1 MTGASSFSVAASRS
15 SPLAGAVGGQHRVAA
30 GDQPLAGEV
39 RGGDLGEVLLVE
51 QGQLERAV
59 VGHQLA
65 DGRGA
70 QRGDPPVGVRLLGPV
85 FGLVQR
91 GDPGAGDHPA
101 VADHDHLGQPELVP
115 HHVRDGGER
124 GGVAGV
130 AGEDPDRDRA
140 AVRVGEQPVLDL
152 QFPFLAVPGVPA
164 GGQRAAPALQPR
176 AGQVEQR
183 HPGRVGLPGQ
193 VAAGQLRLDGVLPV
207 LQPVHRGVDVIGAG
221 IGDAEVGAQG
231 DISPPGQGGQ
241 LRGRGGDPGDDQ
253 GQGQVPGPARRAQ
266 QRGQAQLHRGRVHG
280 GDVPVRRRGGDL
292 HRLPGRDQPL
302 ALQGGLDRGH
312 RVGGQRGQ
320 VRERLV
326 PDPGAVPVGAAHQDR
341 LIHSLLSGLRRIRP
355 PVPGYMHRSA
365 ACRHNPDHSVKA
377 SARHGSD
384 TQYLVA
390 TLGGV
395 S

>member
-1 MTGASSFSVAASRS
+1 MIGASSFSVAASRS
-15 SPLAGAVGGQHRVAA
+15 CAGAGAVGGQHRVAA

-39 RGGDLGEVLLVE
+39 LGGDLGQVLLVE

-85 FGLVQR
+85 VQLVQR

-101 VADHDHLGQPELVP
+101 VADHDHLGQPELRA

-140 AVRVGEQPVLDL
+140 ALGVGEQPVLDL
-152 QFPFLAVPGVPA
+152 QFPFLAVPGVAA
-164 GGQRAAPALQPR
+164 GGQRAARALQPR

-183 HPGRVGLPGQ
+183 HLRRVGLRAE
-193 VAAGQLRLDGVLPV
+193 VAAGQFRLDGVLPV
-207 LQPVHRGVDVIGAG
+207 LQPVHRGVDVIGG
-221 IGDAEVGAQG
+221 RLRDAEVAAQG
-231 DISPPGQGGQ
+231 GVTPPGQGGQ
-241 LRGRGGDPGDDQ
+241 LGAGPDHPGDDQ
-253 GQGQVPGPARRAQ
+253 GQGQVPVPARGAQ
-266 QRGQAQLHRGRVHG
+266 QRGQALLHCGRVHG
-280 GDVPVRRRGGDL
+280 GDVPVRRRGGDP

-312 RVGGQRGQ
+312 RLGRQRGQ

-326 PDPGAVPVGAAHQDR
+326 PDLGAVPVGAADQDR
-341 LIHSLLSGLRRIRP
+341 LIHSLLPGLRRIPP
-355 PVPGYMHRSA
+355 PVPGYMHRPA
-365 ACRHNPDHSVKA
+365 ACRHNPDHSV
-377 SARHGSD
+377 SAPAG
-384 TQYLVA
+384 TGA
-390 TLGGV
+390 TRNISWLQQPA
-395 S
+395 